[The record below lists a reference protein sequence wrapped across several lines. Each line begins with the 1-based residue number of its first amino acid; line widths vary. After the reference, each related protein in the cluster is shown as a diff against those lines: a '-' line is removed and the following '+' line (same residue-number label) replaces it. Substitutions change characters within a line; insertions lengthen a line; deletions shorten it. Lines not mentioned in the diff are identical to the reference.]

1 MRPETLL
8 SLTRLT
14 LPASASKDT
23 VLPLLNPIRGRDG
36 REITEIPIKRGTP
49 VGVHYQASNVEK
61 EMWGEDAL
69 EWKPERWLS
78 PLPASLEEAR
88 IPGVYAHL

>member
-1 MRPETLL
+1 MI
-8 SLTRLT
+8 
-14 LPASASKDT
+14 
-23 VLPLLNPIRGRDG
+23 PLANPVRGRDG
-36 REITEIPIKRGTP
+36 KDMYEVVAPKGTI
-49 VGVHYQASNVEK
+49 VIVHYQASNVEK

-88 IPGVYAHL
+88 IPGVYAHLLVKLSCSFDMQSY